1 MNVIRPTTEQQRR
14 QLKAV
19 VRRLLEIAGGV
30 TSFENATR
38 VKAPAL
44 SKYASADD
52 STSHMPLDVAMDLMM
67 DTGSNGILSIMA
79 AQLGMKLVALDADGK
94 GAALP
99 DVSDISGLV
108 RDNSNVISALTSAM
122 ADGMITPAEE
132 RTISSEIEKNVQ
144 ELREIQRK
152 AKAAVTGGV
161 E

>member
-19 VRRLLEIAGGV
+19 VRRLLDIAGGV

-44 SKYASADD
+44 SKYASPDD
-52 STSHMPLDVAMDLMM
+52 EMHMPLDVAMDLMM

-94 GAALP
+94 GASLP

-108 RDNSNVISALTSAM
+108 RDNSNVITALTTAM
-122 ADGMITPAEE
+122 ADGVITPAEE
-132 RTISSEIEKNVQ
+132 RQISSEIEKNVQ

-152 AKAAVTGGV
+152 AKAAVSGGA